1 MLMFLC
7 VKSVLAAGFGIIIL
21 PASIDTMIKTSNNK
35 KYRDF
40 WFCSEIYNSIYLYVT
55 QREEGRLQYCSTT
68 E

>member
-21 PASIDTMIKTSNNK
+21 PASIDTMIKTSK
-35 KYRDF
+35 KCRD
-40 WFCSEIYNSIYLYVT
+40 WFCSEIYNSIHLYVT